1 MFHFVLV
8 ENTLK
13 LIQEKTKT
21 LQSISILEKSFML
34 QTNICKKYQTII
46 VFMTLFIT
54 HILIHKK
61 KKIKKNG

>member
-1 MFHFVLV
+1 MMFHFVLV
-8 ENTLK
+8 ENSLK

-34 QTNICKKYQTII
+34 QTNICKKHQTII

-54 HILIHKK
+54 HILIH
-61 KKIKKNG
+61 